1 MQPKNE
7 LIPVAAFGWK
17 PDVVNNGILYDD
29 THVLF
34 VANKLLVLDDFYAK
48 TQEVAD
54 LSYSSFASAI
64 ALSENK
70 RMVAVS
76 QFHPYQKSFIEILSL
91 PFSKKFILSASMI
104 DANVFSF
111 FFV

>member
-1 MQPKNE
+1 MQLKSE

-34 VANKLLVLDDFYAK
+34 VANKLLILFDFCNR

-54 LSYSSFASAI
+54 LSYNSFATAI
-64 ALSENK
+64 ALSHNK
-70 RMVAVS
+70 RIAAIS
-76 QFHPYQKSFIEILSL
+76 QFLPYQKSFIEILSL

-104 DANVFSF
+104 DANVYF
-111 FFV
+111 